1 MMLFPTGTGLERIG
15 VAGPDP
21 GYLLVWDAGYWI
33 VGAGVGLLLLLDC
46 RLWVWYF
53 SAKTRK
59 KGGRQGL
66 RLWPLRCLSQLLSKR
81 KERML
86 RGGGGGRTR
95 LVWRCVSEF
104 AYFSPM
110 GWPCIYSGGPTS
122 WTVTRGPSHW
132 TKCFL
137 FYPISDLVQDIERVI
152 YLR

>member
-1 MMLFPTGTGLERIG
+1 MMLFSTGTGLERVG

-66 RLWPLRCLSQLLSKR
+66 RPWPLRCLSQLLSER

-86 RGGGGGRTR
+86 RGGGGGGGHVSYGDVSLNLRTFHR
-95 LVWRCVSEF
+95 WGGLVFIVE
-104 AYFSPM
+104 
-110 GWPCIYSGGPTS
+110 
-122 WTVTRGPSHW
+122 VQ
-132 TKCFL
+132 
-137 FYPISDLVQDIERVI
+137 LVGR
-152 YLR
+152 